1 MNKPYKKQKSL
12 KDMLDEVYSDVPAY
26 DWTEEDV
33 DAQYRRYEEIM
44 KDSEKL
50 SLDLDFDLE

>member
-1 MNKPYKKQKSL
+1 MKKSFKKQKTL
-12 KDMLDEVYSDVPAY
+12 KDMFDEVYSEIPAY
-26 DWTEEDV
+26 ELTEEDV

-44 KDSEKL
+44 KDNEKF